1 MEESFAAAVIYGVDM
16 QVEKV
21 AAAAVCTFVYHVECR
36 WRDLLKAGPDGAV
49 GDVSRSVSRCVCVYE
64 KKRDCGGYGQCVDMS
79 NRNLQVLARF
89 SFVCVRPVS
98 GLIAYRQHY
107 AVRAVRK
114 PLGRTLPD
122 TKIENKT
129 ENDQYYGSFWL
140 FLLRKP
146 AGFGCNFISLYQI

>member
-1 MEESFAAAVIYGVDM
+1 
-16 QVEKV
+16 
-21 AAAAVCTFVYHVECR
+21 
-36 WRDLLKAGPDGAV
+36 
-49 GDVSRSVSRCVCVYE
+49 
-64 KKRDCGGYGQCVDMS
+64 MS

-129 ENDQYYGSFWL
+129 EIYFIRILSEVTKSFITLEFKNGRVVQKELPHHNRNFTDEQNAFIDKWL
-140 FLLRKP
+140 
-146 AGFGCNFISLYQI
+146 GFRSFIEKKEKYKKKQEIKVIKYNFKKMAA